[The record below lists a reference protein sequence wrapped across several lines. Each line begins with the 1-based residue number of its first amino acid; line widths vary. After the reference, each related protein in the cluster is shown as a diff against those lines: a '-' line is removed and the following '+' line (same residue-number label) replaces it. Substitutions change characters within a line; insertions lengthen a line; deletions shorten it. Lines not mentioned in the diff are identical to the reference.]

1 MTEFDF
7 YLFTN
12 RYGERFICYESA
24 GGYKIIED
32 FSRIPYTAESL
43 FEDILDGF
51 SAYEQI
57 DDYEQ
62 WSVNYWRVKMIF
74 DESDFHETLL
84 NKLHNDIK
92 IEQIA
97 FLRFYDGCFSGEL
110 NVSRMH
116 LNESILFRDLRNYLV
131 DYCEANDYELYLE
144 EERMKI
150 TQFVNSK
157 DIRGYWEEIGYEPSA
172 LESAW
177 LVWQGKNQTLK
188 EKHTTYW
195 NIIDSTKDQPIPAG
209 FHDLPQPSLHEFLK
223 RYTEIEL
230 QLISDFYKEEPNT
243 VYFYREYFDD
253 DWYEEATLFHTFEEA
268 QAFAVTS
275 IEVNDVD
282 IPQPN
287 FIEFVKTYIG
297 EVDKKIFVRF
307 NPEKEIVRVDENQY
321 LTDEKDYE
329 IFQEVFR
336 NMWFSFPTPFK
347 KGDVVKTVRGVYTR
361 PSYLNG
367 TFVLTSVCNSS
378 DREGYFKENGD
389 GSDMTAHG
397 YFVDFEGVAYHEC
410 IHNYMDLEYVRD
422 PLENEEKVLHPISKY
437 LKGEIDLGLLLGAYR
452 YIIVTHEANMVRMSL
467 RYTKEGKE
475 LAGIEK

>member
-1 MTEFDF
+1 MRWRMENMKKFDF

-24 GGYKIIED
+24 DCYKIIED
-32 FSRIPYTAESL
+32 FSKIPYTAESL
-43 FEDILDGF
+43 LEDILDGF
-51 SAYEQI
+51 SAHSSVDDKKLLDAMLNDEQM
-57 DDYEQ
+57 
-62 WSVNYWRVKMIF
+62 NR
-74 DESDFHETLL
+74 
-84 NKLHNDIK
+84 
-92 IEQIA
+92 IA
-97 FLRFYDGCFSGEL
+97 FFRFDSGCFSGEL
-110 NVSRMH
+110 YESRMN
-116 LNESILFRDLRNYLV
+116 LNESILFRDFRIYLV

-177 LVWQGKNQTLK
+177 LVWQGKNQILK

-195 NIIDSTKDQPIPAG
+195 NIIDSTKDCPIPAG

-230 QLISDFYKEEPNT
+230 QLISDFYKEEPNA
-243 VYFYREYFDD
+243 VYSYRIYYEDSYLGE
-253 DWYEEATLFHTFEEA
+253 WYEEPSLFDNFHEA
-268 QAFAVTS
+268 YSEACVEAECAFLE
-275 IEVNDVD
+275 I
-282 IPQPN
+282 I
-287 FIEFVKTYIG
+287 KTYLG
-297 EVDKKIFVRF
+297 KDAKQIFVRF
-307 NPEKEIVRVDENQY
+307 NPEKEIVRVDENHY
-321 LTDEKDYE
+321 ITDEKDYE

-347 KGDVVKTVRGVYTR
+347 KGDIVKTARGIYTR

-378 DREGYFKENGD
+378 DREDYFKENGD
-389 GSDMTAHG
+389 GSDMTAYG

-437 LKGEIDLGLLLGAYR
+437 LKGEIDIGLLLGAYR
-452 YIIVTHEANMVRMSL
+452 HIISTHEANLVSIAL
-467 RYTKEGKE
+467 NYTKEGKE